1 MKRRKKLEIAII
13 LGLLLS
19 QGMYGNAWAEN
30 LSGFSTLSK
39 DYHYSTDSEYVV
51 TGQITIRNGHTAEFG
66 NKDGDNPVDNVTLN
80 GGTGAAVNA
89 MAGGGKLIVN
99 ANDAIVVTSDSTFYA
114 ALSAGVDGTEYSLSA
129 GTISISGNN
138 LGSAILIGSPSAV
151 NNKIDITAKGDADT
165 KVDTKVNTL
174 TSKNSV
180 ATVNVSAGITN
191 ITAEKGSNYIENTN
205 NYGRGL
211 YITTGAAKINVTAEN
226 GKNII
231 ETGHNAVEIQGDG
244 AEISLKGLSNEIY
257 STNNGVAGVYVNRSN
272 NGKIT
277 ITATG
282 DYVKGYGNNEI
293 VGRET
298 GVFVAD
304 SPKEEFNE
312 VILEATGKN
321 IINQTKEMSDD
332 KTSAAGV
339 YVGHGG
345 SLSMTAR
352 ENEIKAVNEGVE
364 GYLQSDITITAT
376 EGNNAINA
384 ERSGI
389 YVNDKYSH
397 DDYMSNIKLIAE
409 KGDNIVQAGKDAN
422 NSSGIFARYN
432 SEVTLQAQN
441 NIIEAAS
448 VDGNR
453 YGSGKAIATGLDSG
467 DVVND
472 TTVTLEATEQNYLS
486 GMVHAVAATTVNL
499 KGLADAD
506 GNQADVYN
514 IIRSSYVNSNG
525 LQAVHGYDDAVIN
538 IDAGS
543 SKERYNLIRTMSDTF
558 DANNGIERTV
568 WAQRGA
574 NINIDGLSYIF
585 AQNSGVSAAETEID
599 LDALDGNS
607 TGVAITAGTGDED
620 ELDGYI
626 QDGKLP
632 DVADA
637 DKSTVNVN
645 YLGNSGIIGD
655 IVSGFGGLVNVIS
668 KEADGN
674 LYLSGNALA
683 ANGGIANIELGV
695 NGTWYGRADD
705 YGDADDGHTTFF
717 NPAFSSQI
725 IDNGEVNLTMGDN
738 STWFV
743 QGQSWITS
751 IDTTNAVNTT
761 IDLVSAN
768 TDHNT
773 TAHALTIG
781 ELKGNT
787 IFNMSLDGDRSVSD
801 MLYIKEAHDGEYL
814 VNLADA
820 VTTAEMYS
828 DGVNTFTGLRFA
840 TIGTGNATFRAVTY
854 DDGFEDIEY
863 LIAQDDYATSN
874 ENSYYNSADGSGVSN
889 QEKPGDDSVD
899 ALFSDSAAGLNATN
913 YKLVARKGEELSDA
927 GKTVLNMSRANY
939 SNAVYMD
946 RLNKRLGE
954 ARYINDEEDEG
965 MWVRIRHDRI
975 GKTDAY
981 RSQNTM
987 YELGYDEKQECDNGK
1002 RRVGFALDYMH
1013 GDTGYD
1019 NIAGKGEIDRYGVWL
1034 YDTWLG
1040 DKGHYA
1046 DYVAKWGHLENDF
1059 EIYAPTTGE
1068 KITGDYCNN
1077 VLSISAEYGRK
1088 KDMGKD
1094 WYIEPQAQ
1102 LQFAHV
1108 TDAGYT
1114 TSQNTAVQVDSINSL
1129 IGRLGFRLGKDFGEE
1144 KRSTVYVKADILH
1157 EFLGDQDIHAM
1168 DRTTNGN
1175 WTTVS
1180 YENKGTWYDVGFGYA
1195 AMLNKDSY
1203 AFIDL
1208 ERSFGHDNDETYQ
1221 INAGVQWSF

>member
-1 MKRRKKLEIAII
+1 MRKGKKLEIAVI

-66 NKDGDNPVDNVTLN
+66 TKDGDNPVDNVTLN
-80 GGTGAAVNA
+80 GGSGAAVNA
-89 MAGGGKLIVN
+89 MTGGGKLIVN

-138 LGSAILIGSPSAV
+138 LGSAILIGSSSAV

-165 KVDTKVNTL
+165 GIDTKVNTL

-211 YITTGAAKINVTAEN
+211 YVATGAAQINVTAEN

-231 ETGHNAVEIQGDG
+231 ETGYNAVETKADG
-244 AEISLKGLSNEIY
+244 ATISLKALSNEIK
-257 STNNGVAGVYVNRSN
+257 STNSGAAGVYVNSSDNSRV
-272 NGKIT
+272 T

-282 DYVKGYGNNEI
+282 HYEEGYGYNEI
-293 VGRET
+293 VGGQT
-298 GVFVAD
+298 GVFVAN
-304 SPKEEFNE
+304 SPKEEFSE

-321 IINQTKEMSDD
+321 IVNQTMSSAN
-332 KTSAAGV
+332 TMAAGV
-339 YVGHGG
+339 YVGHRGK
-345 SLSMTAR
+345 LSMTAR
-352 ENEIKAVNEGVE
+352 ENEITAVNEGVE

-376 EGNNAINA
+376 DGNNVINA

-389 YVNDKYSH
+389 MANMSYSY

-422 NSSGIFARYN
+422 NPFGIFARFN
-432 SEVTLQAQN
+432 SDVTLQAQN
-441 NIIEAAS
+441 NIIEAAA

-453 YGSGKAIATGLDSG
+453 YGSGIAIATGLGSG
-467 DVVND
+467 NVGND

-486 GMVHAVAATTVNL
+486 GLVYAEAATTVNL
-499 KGLADAD
+499 KGLAGAD
-506 GNQADVYN
+506 GNQADVHN
-514 IIRSSYVNSNG
+514 IIRSSYVDSNG
-525 LQAVHGYDDAVIN
+525 LLAVYGYDDAVIN

-543 SKERYNLIRTMSDTF
+543 SKDRYNLIRTMSDTF
-558 DANNGIERTV
+558 DANSGIERTV

-574 NINIDGLSYIF
+574 NININGLSYIF
-585 AQNSGVSAAETEID
+585 ANNSGVSAAETEID

-607 TGVAITAGTGDED
+607 TGIAITAGTGDAN

-637 DKSTVNVN
+637 DRSTVNVN

-655 IVSGFGGLVNVIS
+655 IVSGFGGLVNVNS

-674 LYLSGNALA
+674 LYFAGNALA
-683 ANGGIANIELGV
+683 ANGGIANIELGE

-705 YGDADDGHTTFF
+705 YGDANDGHTTFF

-725 IDNGEVNLTMGDN
+725 IDGGEVNLTMGDN

-751 IDTTNAVNTT
+751 VDTTNAANTK

-768 TDHNT
+768 TDRNA

-781 ELKGNT
+781 ELKGDT
-787 IFNMSLDGDRSVSD
+787 TFHMSLNGDRSVSD
-801 MLYIKEAHDGEYL
+801 MVYIKEAHNGEYL

-828 DGVNTFTGLRFA
+828 DGVNDFTGLRFA
-840 TIGTGNATFRAVTY
+840 TIGSGDATFRAVTY
-854 DDGFEDIEY
+854 DAGFENIEY
-863 LIAQDDYATSN
+863 LIDQDDYATSS
-874 ENSYYNSADGSGVSN
+874 ENSHYNSADGSGDSDK
-889 QEKPGDDSVD
+889 QKPGDDSVD
-899 ALFSDSAAGLNATN
+899 NLFSDSTAGLNATN
-913 YKLVARKGEELSDA
+913 YKLVGRKGEDLSDA

-1068 KITGDYCNN
+1068 KITGDYDNN
-1077 VLSISAEYGRK
+1077 VFSISAEYGRK

-1114 TSQNTAVQVDSINSL
+1114 TSQNTAVQVGSINSL
-1129 IGRLGFRLGKDFGEE
+1129 IGRIGFRLGKDFGEE

-1175 WTTVS
+1175 WTTVN

>member
-1 MKRRKKLEIAII
+1 MKRKKKLEIAII

-30 LSGFSTLSK
+30 LSGVDASNQ
-39 DYHYSTDSEYVV
+39 DWQYNTDSEYMVSGV
-51 TGQITIRNGHTAEFG
+51 IKIGNGHTVEFG
-66 NKDGDNPVDNVTLN
+66 TKDGDNHVDNVTLKN
-80 GGTGAAVNA
+80 GGDNYAVQAQN
-89 MAGGGKLIVN
+89 GGGKLIIN
-99 ANDAIVVTSDSTFYA
+99 ANEAIIVTCDGNNA
-114 ALSAGVDGTEYSLSA
+114 ALTAGYDGTEYNLSA
-129 GTISISGNN
+129 GAISIAGNN
-138 LGSAILIGSPSAV
+138 GGSAILIGSSSAV

-165 KVDTKVNTL
+165 KVDTIVNRL
-174 TSKNSV
+174 TSKSYS
-180 ATVNVSAGITN
+180 ATVDVKAGITN

-211 YITTGAAKINVTAEN
+211 YVATGAAQINVTAEN

-231 ETGHNAVEIQGDG
+231 ETGYNAVETKADG
-244 AEISLKGLSNEIY
+244 ATISLKALSNEIK
-257 STNNGVAGVYVNRSN
+257 STNSGAAGVYVNSSDNSRV
-272 NGKIT
+272 T

-282 DYVKGYGNNEI
+282 DYEEGYGYNEI
-293 VGRET
+293 VGGQT
-298 GVFVAD
+298 GVFVAN
-304 SPKEEFNE
+304 SPKEEFSE

-321 IINQTKEMSDD
+321 IVNQTMSSAN
-332 KTSAAGV
+332 TMAAGV
-339 YVGHGG
+339 YVGHRGK
-345 SLSMTAR
+345 LSMTAR
-352 ENEIKAVNEGVE
+352 ENEITAVNEGVE

-376 EGNNAINA
+376 DGNNVINA

-389 YVNDKYSH
+389 MANMSYSY

-422 NSSGIFARYN
+422 NPFGIFARFN
-432 SEVTLQAQN
+432 SDVTLQAQN
-441 NIIEAAS
+441 NIIEAAA

-453 YGSGKAIATGLDSG
+453 YGSGIAIATGLGSG
-467 DVVND
+467 NVGND

-486 GMVHAVAATTVNL
+486 GLVYAEAATTVNL
-499 KGLADAD
+499 KGLAGAD
-506 GNQADVYN
+506 GNQADVHN
-514 IIRSSYVNSNG
+514 IIRSSYVDSNG
-525 LQAVHGYDDAVIN
+525 LLAVYGYDDAVIN

-543 SKERYNLIRTMSDTF
+543 SKDRYNLIRTMSDTF
-558 DANNGIERTV
+558 DANSGIERTV

-574 NINIDGLSYIF
+574 NININGLSYIF
-585 AQNSGVSAAETEID
+585 ANNSGVSAAETEID
-599 LDALDGNS
+599 LDALDSNS
-607 TGVAITAGTGDED
+607 IGIAITAGTGDAN

-637 DKSTVNVN
+637 DRSTVNVN

-655 IVSGFGGLVNVIS
+655 IVSGFGGLVNVNS

-674 LYLSGNALA
+674 LYFSGNALA
-683 ANGGIANIELGV
+683 ANGGIANIELGE

-705 YGDADDGHTTFF
+705 YGDANDGHTTFF

-725 IDNGEVNLTMGDN
+725 IDGGEVNLTMGDN

-751 IDTTNAVNTT
+751 VDTTNAANTK

-768 TDHNT
+768 TDRNA

-781 ELKGNT
+781 ELKGDT
-787 IFNMSLDGDRSVSD
+787 TFHMSLNGDRSVSD
-801 MLYIKEAHDGEYL
+801 MVYIKEAHNGEYL

-828 DGVNTFTGLRFA
+828 DGVNDFTGLRFA
-840 TIGTGNATFRAVTY
+840 TIGSGDATFRAVTY
-854 DDGFEDIEY
+854 DAGFENIEY
-863 LIAQDDYATSN
+863 LIDQDDYATSN
-874 ENSYYNSADGSGVSN
+874 ENSHYNSADGSGDSDK
-889 QEKPGDDSVD
+889 QKPGDDSVD
-899 ALFSDSAAGLNATN
+899 NLFSDSTAGLNATN
-913 YKLVARKGEELSDA
+913 YKLVGRKGEDLSDA

>member
-1 MKRRKKLEIAII
+1 MRKGKKLEIAII

-19 QGMYGNAWAEN
+19 QGLYGNAWAEN
-30 LSGFSTLSK
+30 LSGVDASN
-39 DYHYSTDSEYVV
+39 DNWQYNTDSEYVV
-51 TGQITIRNGHTAEFG
+51 SGAIKIGNGHTVEFG
-66 NKDGDNPVDNVTLN
+66 TKDDNNPVDNVTLN
-80 GGTGAAVNA
+80 NGKDRYTVQAQN
-89 MAGGGKLIVN
+89 GGGKLIIN
-99 ANDAIVVTSDSTFYA
+99 ANQAIVVTSDDNFYA

-129 GTISISGNN
+129 GTIRIAGNN
-138 LGSAILIGSPSAV
+138 TGNAIGIGSSSAV

-165 KVDTKVNTL
+165 GIDTKVNTL
-174 TSKNSV
+174 TSKNSG

-205 NYGRGL
+205 NYGKGL
-211 YITTGAAKINVTAEN
+211 YVATGAAQINLSAEN

-231 ETGHNAVEIQGDG
+231 ETGYHGVEMQAEG
-244 AEISLKGLSNEIY
+244 AEISLKALSNEIKT
-257 STNNGVAGVYVNRSN
+257 TNSSAAGVYVNRSN

-282 DYVKGYGNNEI
+282 DYAEGYGNNVISGSQE
-293 VGRET
+293 

-304 SPKEEFNE
+304 SPKEKFNE

-321 IINQTKEMSDD
+321 IVNQTMSSAN
-332 KTSAAGV
+332 TMAAGV

-345 SLSMTAR
+345 KLSMTAS
-352 ENEIKAVNEGVE
+352 ENEITAVNEGVE

-376 EGNNAINA
+376 DGNNEINA

-389 YVNDKYSH
+389 YVNYKYSNK
-397 DDYMSNIKLIAE
+397 DYMSNIKLIAE

-422 NSSGIFARYN
+422 NPFGIFARFN
-432 SEVTLQAQN
+432 SDVTLQAQN
-441 NIIEAAS
+441 NIIEAAA

-453 YGSGKAIATGLDSG
+453 YGSGIAIATGLGSG
-467 DVVND
+467 NVGND

-486 GMVHAVAATTVNL
+486 GLVYAEAATTVNL
-499 KGLADAD
+499 KGLAGAD
-506 GNQADVYN
+506 GNQADVHN
-514 IIRSSYVNSNG
+514 IIRSSYVDSNG
-525 LQAVHGYDDAVIN
+525 LLAVYGYDDAVIN

-543 SKERYNLIRTMSDTF
+543 SKDRYNLIRTMSDTF
-558 DANNGIERTV
+558 DANSGIERTV

-574 NINIDGLSYIF
+574 NININGLSYIF
-585 AQNSGVSAAETEID
+585 ANNSGVSAAETEID

-607 TGVAITAGTGDED
+607 TGIAITAGTGDAN

-637 DKSTVNVN
+637 DRSTVNVN

-655 IVSGFGGLVNVIS
+655 IVSGFGGLVNVNS

-674 LYLSGNALA
+674 LYFAGNALA
-683 ANGGIANIELGV
+683 ANGGIANIELGE

-705 YGDADDGHTTFF
+705 YGDANDGHTTFF

-768 TDHNT
+768 TDHNA

-781 ELKGNT
+781 ELKGNAT
-787 IFNMSLDGDRSVSD
+787 FNMSLSGDRSVSD
-801 MLYIKEAHDGEYL
+801 MLYIKNAYDGEYI
-814 VNLADA
+814 VNLTDP
-820 VTTAEMYS
+820 VTTDEMYS
-828 DGVNTFTGLRFA
+828 DGVNDFTGLRFA
-840 TIGTGNATFRAVTY
+840 TIGSGNATFRAVTY
-854 DDGFEDIEY
+854 DAGFENIEY

-874 ENSYYNSADGSGVSN
+874 ENSHYNSVDGSGESN
-889 QEKPGDDSVD
+889 QEKPGDESVN
-899 ALFSDSAAGLNATN
+899 ALFSNSAAVLNATN
-913 YKLVARKGEELSDA
+913 YKLVAHQDEELSDA

-954 ARYINDEEDEG
+954 ARYINDEEDQG

-1068 KITGDYCNN
+1068 KITGDYDNN
-1077 VLSISAEYGRK
+1077 VFSISAEYGRK

-1114 TSQNTAVQVDSINSL
+1114 TSQNTAVRVDSIDSL
-1129 IGRLGFRLGKDFGEE
+1129 IGRIGFRLGKDFGEE
-1144 KRSTVYVKADILH
+1144 KLSTVYVKADILH

>member
-30 LSGFSTLSK
+30 LSGFATLNQ
-39 DYHYSTDSEYVV
+39 DYYYNTDSEYEV
-51 TGQITIRNGHTAEFG
+51 TGTITIRNGHIVEFG
-66 NKDGDNPVDNVTLN
+66 TEGDNNPVNQVILN
-80 GGTGAAVNA
+80 GENGSAVTA
-89 MAGGGKLIVN
+89 MTGGGKLVVN
-99 ANDAIVVTSDSTFYA
+99 ANEAVIVTSNSNYSA
-114 ALSAGVDGTEYSLSA
+114 ALSAGYDGTEYNLSA

-138 LGSAILIGSPSAV
+138 GGSAILIGSSSAV

-165 KVDTKVNTL
+165 EVDTIVNTL
-174 TSKNSV
+174 TSKNSR
-180 ATVNVSAGITN
+180 ATVDVQAGITN

-211 YITTGAAKINVTAEN
+211 YITTGAAQINVTAEN

-231 ETGHNAVEIQGDG
+231 ETGYNAVETNADG
-244 AEISLKGLSNEIY
+244 ATISLKALSNEIK
-257 STNNGVAGVYVNRSN
+257 STNSGAAGVYVNSSDDS
-272 NGKIT
+272 KVI

-282 DYVKGYGNNEI
+282 DYAEGYGYNKI
-293 VGRET
+293 VGGQT
-298 GVFVAD
+298 GVFVAN
-304 SPKEEFNE
+304 SPKEEFSE

-321 IINQTKEMSDD
+321 IISQTESSASTM
-332 KTSAAGV
+332 AAGV
-339 YVGHGG
+339 YVAHRGK
-345 SLSMTAR
+345 LSMTAR
-352 ENEIKAVNEGVE
+352 ENEITAVNEGVE

-376 EGNNAINA
+376 DGNNVINA

-389 YVNDKYSH
+389 MANMSYSD

-409 KGDNIVQAGKDAN
+409 KGNNIVQAGKDAN
-422 NSSGIFARYN
+422 NPFGIFARFN

-441 NIIEAAS
+441 NIIEAAA
-448 VDGNR
+448 VDSNR
-453 YGSGKAIATGLDSG
+453 YGSGIAIATGLGSG
-467 DVVND
+467 NFGND
-472 TTVTLEATEQNYLS
+472 TTVTLAAKEQNYLS
-486 GMVHAVAATTVNL
+486 GLVRAEAATTVNL
-499 KGLADAD
+499 KGLADA
-506 GNQADVYN
+506 GSNQADVDN
-514 IIRSSYVNSNG
+514 IIRSSYVDSNG
-525 LQAVHGYDDAVIN
+525 LLAVYGYDDAVIN

-543 SKERYNLIRTMSDTF
+543 SKDRYNLIRTMSDTF

-574 NINIDGLSYIF
+574 NININGLSYIF

-607 TGVAITAGTGDED
+607 TGIAITAGTGDAN

-637 DKSTVNVN
+637 DRSTVNVN

-674 LYLSGNALA
+674 LYLSGNVLA

-751 IDTTNAVNTT
+751 IDATDAVNTT

-768 TDHNT
+768 TDRNA

-781 ELKGNT
+781 ELKGDT
-787 IFNMSLDGDRSVSD
+787 TFHMSLNGDRSVSD
-801 MLYIKEAHDGEYL
+801 MVYIKEAHNGEYL

-828 DGVNTFTGLRFA
+828 DGVNDFTGLRFA
-840 TIGTGNATFRAVTY
+840 TIGSGDATFRAVTY
-854 DDGFEDIEY
+854 DAGFENIEY
-863 LIAQDDYATSN
+863 LIDQDDYATSN
-874 ENSYYNSADGSGVSN
+874 ENSHYNSADGSGDSDK
-889 QEKPGDDSVD
+889 QKPGDDSVD
-899 ALFSDSAAGLNATN
+899 NLFSDSTAGLNATN
-913 YKLVARKGEELSDA
+913 YKLVGRKGEDLSDA

>member
-1 MKRRKKLEIAII
+1 MRKGKKLEIAVI

-66 NKDGDNPVDNVTLN
+66 TKDGDNPVDNVTLN
-80 GGTGAAVNA
+80 GGSGAAVNA
-89 MAGGGKLIVN
+89 MTGGGKLIVN

-138 LGSAILIGSPSAV
+138 LGSAILIGSSSAV

-165 KVDTKVNTL
+165 GIDTKVNTL
-174 TSKNSV
+174 TSKNSI

-191 ITAEKGSNYIENTN
+191 ITAEKGSNYIENNN

-211 YITTGAAKINVTAEN
+211 YITTGAAQINVTAEN

-231 ETGHNAVEIQGDG
+231 ETGYNAVETKADG
-244 AEISLKGLSNEIY
+244 AEISLKALSNEIR
-257 STNNGVAGVYVNRSN
+257 STNSGAGVYVNSSDN
-272 NGKIT
+272 SKVT

-282 DYVKGYGNNEI
+282 DYEEGYGYNKI
-293 VGRET
+293 VGGQT

-304 SPKEEFNE
+304 SPKEEFSE

-321 IINQTKEMSDD
+321 IISQTMSSAN
-332 KTSAAGV
+332 TMAAGV
-339 YVGHGG
+339 YVAHRGK
-345 SLSMTAR
+345 LSMTAS
-352 ENEIKAVNEGVE
+352 ENEITAVNEGVE

-376 EGNNAINA
+376 DGNNVINA

-389 YVNDKYSH
+389 MANMSYSD

-422 NSSGIFARYN
+422 NPYGIFARFN
-432 SEVTLQAQN
+432 SDVTLQAQN
-441 NIIEAAS
+441 NIIEAAA

-453 YGSGKAIATGLDSG
+453 YGSGIAIATGLSSG
-467 DVVND
+467 NVGND

-486 GMVHAVAATTVNL
+486 GLVRAEAATTVNL

-506 GNQADVYN
+506 GNQADVHN
-514 IIRSSYVNSNG
+514 IIRSSYVDSSG
-525 LQAVHGYDDAVIN
+525 LLAVYGYDDAVIN

-543 SKERYNLIRTMSDTF
+543 SKDRYNLIRSMSDTF
-558 DANNGIERTV
+558 DANSGIERTV

-574 NINIDGLSYIF
+574 NININGLSYIF

-599 LDALDGNS
+599 LDDLDGNS
-607 TGVAITAGTGDED
+607 TGIAITAGTGDAG

-626 QDGKLP
+626 QNGNLP
-632 DVADA
+632 DVADT
-637 DKSTVNVN
+637 DRSTVNVN

-655 IVSGFGGLVNVIS
+655 IISGFGGLVNVNS
-668 KEADGN
+668 KEEDGN
-674 LYLSGNALA
+674 LYFSGNALA
-683 ANGGIANIELGV
+683 ANGGIANIELGA

-705 YGDADDGHTTFF
+705 YGDANDGHTTFF

-751 IDTTNAVNTT
+751 IDTTDAVNTT

-768 TDHNT
+768 TDHNA

-781 ELKGNT
+781 KLKGDT
-787 IFNMSLDGDRSVSD
+787 TFNMSLNGDRTVSD
-801 MLYIKEAHDGEYL
+801 MLYIKEAQDGEYL

-828 DGVNTFTGLRFA
+828 DGVNDFTGLRFA
-840 TIGTGNATFRAVTY
+840 TIGSGNANFRAVTY
-854 DDGFEDIEY
+854 DDGFENIEY
-863 LIAQDDYATSN
+863 LIDQDDYATSN
-874 ENSYYNSADGSGVSN
+874 ENSHYNSADGSGDSN

-899 ALFSDSAAGLNATN
+899 ALFSDSAAGLDATN
-913 YKLVARKGEELSDA
+913 YKLVGRKGEDLSDA

-1019 NIAGKGEIDRYGVWL
+1019 NIAGKGEINRYGVWL

-1068 KITGDYCNN
+1068 KITGDYDNN
-1077 VLSISAEYGRK
+1077 VFSISAEYGRK

-1175 WTTVS
+1175 WTTVN
-1180 YENKGTWYDVGFGYA
+1180 YENNGTWYDVGFGYA
-1195 AMLNKDSY
+1195 TMLNKDSY
-1203 AFIDL
+1203 AFIDF